1 MQVEK
6 GTAAHPGEQSQTH
19 ERRQRLVRLFV
30 QCLQQILNLLMGK
43 ILRDLVVNGGHGD
56 AESAG
61 NEVDISFLQGEI
73 QYAFDQS
80 QNVLDGLRRLARFFQ
95 FGAELVYI
103 VDGQF
108 GNAFRSQ
115 RRSDMKVEA
124 DTVILDGTIGA
135 FGFLE
140 QTPQSVETVS

>member
-1 MQVEK
+1 
-6 GTAAHPGEQSQTH
+6 
-19 ERRQRLVRLFV
+19 
-30 QCLQQILNLLMGK
+30 MGK

-95 FGAELVYI
+95 FGAELPVWYKA
-103 VDGQF
+103 V
-108 GNAFRSQ
+108 R
-115 RRSDMKVEA
+115 A
-124 DTVILDGTIGA
+124 DSP
-135 FGFLE
+135 E
-140 QTPQSVETVS
+140 